1 MVEYSSQPE
10 TVAETLEWIYGTKPA
25 KQQNSRKKNLQEMKN
40 LFWNIAE
47 KSAQS

>member
-25 KQQNSRKKNLQEMKN
+25 KQQKKNLQEMKN